1 MTSGEF
7 TAYPIESI
15 FVDRATRQRR
25 EVTRVEEMA
34 WSLQEIGQ
42 LQPIIVTRDG
52 ELKIGERRWTAA
64 KSLGWT
70 HIMVQ
75 FTDELDPARLKLM
88 ELEENIRREGL
99 PWQDECAAVAEYHAL
114 RSAGDPEWNEVKTA
128 EALGVS
134 PDTVG
139 NKLAVIAAL
148 KADNELVKSADKYS
162 TALGITKRDSA
173 RRTASVLANL
183 TPEVTAAQERSVPLR
198 HADFIEWQRTYSGP
212 KFNFIHC
219 DFPYGVNADKH
230 NQGAAKSHGGYA
242 DGIEV
247 YESLL
252 ETLRLAMENIIAE
265 SAHLMF
271 WFSMDYY
278 EFTRD
283 TLAAMGWEVSPFP
296 LIWYKS
302 DNTGILPDPSRGPR
316 RIYETAFHAS
326 RGDRLIVRSVSN
338 VVAAPVTKIVH
349 MSEKNLSMLTKFME
363 MFCDEST
370 VGLDPTC
377 GSGNAVR
384 AMVARGAHYAL
395 GLEKNEEF
403 FNKAKE
409 HFYVTE

>member
-7 TAYPIESI
+7 TSYPVESI
-15 FVDRATRQRR
+15 TIDRASRQRR
-25 EVTRVEEMA
+25 EITKVDEMA

-42 LQPIIVTRDG
+42 LQPIIITRDG

-64 KSLGWT
+64 KQLGWT

-75 FTDELDPARLKLM
+75 FTDELDEGRLKLM
-88 ELEENIRREGL
+88 ELEENVRRMDL
-99 PWQDECAAVAEYHAL
+99 PWQDECAAIAEYHAI
-114 RSAGDPEWNEVKTA
+114 RSQGDPEWTAKNTA
-128 EALGVS
+128 EALGIS
-134 PDTVG
+134 ASMATE
-139 NKLAVIAAL
+139 KLAVVKAIASG
-148 KADNELVKSADKYS
+148 NELVKDAPMLS
-162 TALGITKRDSA
+162 TAIGITRREAA
-173 RRTASVLANL
+173 RRQTSVLADIA
-183 TPEVTAAQERSVPLR
+183 PEVTAANERNIPLQL
-198 HADFIEWQRTYSGP
+198 ADFIEWQRTYSGP

-230 NQGAAKSHGGYA
+230 NQGAAKSHGRYD

-252 ETLRLAMENIIAE
+252 ETLTLAMENVVAD

-278 EFTRD
+278 GYTQQA
-283 TLAAMGWEVSPFP
+283 LQKMGWKVSPFP
-296 LIWYKS
+296 LIWHKS
-302 DNTGILPDPSRGPR
+302 DNSGILPDPSRGPR

-326 RGDRLIVRSVSN
+326 RSDRLVVRSISN
-338 VVAAPVTKIVH
+338 VVAAPVTKLVH
-349 MSEKNLSMLTKFME
+349 MSEKNLDMLTKFME
-363 MFCDEST
+363 MFVDENT

-395 GLEKNEEF
+395 GLERDEEF

-409 HFYVTE
+409 HFYGEG